1 MRIIGLTIV
10 LCVIAVSARS
20 HHKASKA
27 QKKKDYEYDYGGDY
41 QNSGGVSNEHASYS
55 SVAESHG
62 APIKSGY
69 SAGSGLRSIAQ
80 GSADQANSAVANQHS
95 AGKQAAYV
103 AKNTLAQQAV
113 QASATA
119 QAALA
124 GKQVLLQGLEQQSL
138 EAHQALDSEIVQ
150 LQQAKRSAK
159 ASHQAATQALNHVTV
174 LTQALNNAQLTA
186 DHAQQSAQ
194 EAAAELASQTA
205 MVGAAKTR
213 LEAIEEQ
220 LHSARIDFEATQV
233 AAQKA
238 AASAQEAQNNAAEA
252 AIHAQVGAHEVVSHH
267 DSIGHGT
274 ETEDHVEDVATNHN
288 YGEFKPGHPHDSISY
303 QQQQQ
308 YLAGY

>member
-1 MRIIGLTIV
+1 MRITTLVSIV
-10 LCVIAVSARS
+10 LCLIVAVSARS
-20 HHKASKA
+20 HHKAS
-27 QKKKDYEYDYGGDY
+27 KKKDYEYDYGGDY
-41 QNSGGVSNEHASYS
+41 AGNNHASYS

-62 APIKSGY
+62 VSAKSGY

-80 GSADQANSAVANQHS
+80 GSADQANSAVANQH
-95 AGKQAAYV
+95 AAAKQAAFV

-124 GKQVLLQGLEQQSL
+124 GKQVLLQGLEQQSI
-138 EAHQALDSEIVQ
+138 EAHQALDSEIQQ

-159 ASHQAATQALNHVTV
+159 AAQQSAQQALNHVAV
-174 LTQALNNAQLTA
+174 LTAALNNAQSSS
-186 DHAQQSAQ
+186 DHAQQAAT

-205 MVGAAKTR
+205 MVGTAKAR
-213 LEAIEEQ
+213 LESIEEQ
-220 LHSARIDFEATQV
+220 LHAARIDFEATQ
-233 AAQKA
+233 AAAAKA

-252 AIHAQVGAHEVVSHH
+252 AVHAQVHTH
-267 DSIGHGT
+267 DSIGHGSDT
-274 ETEDHVEDVATNHN
+274 SDHQIEDVATNHN
-288 YGEFKPGHPHDSISY
+288 YGEFQPSSPSHSQHSHQDATSY

>member
-1 MRIIGLTIV
+1 MRITILGIA
-10 LCVIAVSARS
+10 LCLICAVSARS
-20 HHKASKA
+20 HHKASK
-27 QKKKDYEYDYGGDY
+27 KKDYEYDYGGEVQY
-41 QNSGGVSNEHASYS
+41 QTVGGNTGGHVSYS
-55 SVAESHG
+55 SVADNHG
-62 APIKSGY
+62 ASSKSGY

-80 GSADQANSAVANQHS
+80 GSADQANSAVANQH
-95 AGKQAAYV
+95 AAAKQAAFV

-138 EAHQALDSEIVQ
+138 EAHQALDSEIQQ

-159 ASHQAATQALNHVTV
+159 AAQQAAQQALNHVAV
-174 LTQALNNAQLTA
+174 LTAALNNAQTTS
-186 DHAQQSAQ
+186 DHTQQSAS

-205 MVGAAKTR
+205 MVGAAKQR
-213 LEAIEEQ
+213 LETIEEQ
-220 LHSARIDFEATQV
+220 LHAARIDFEATQ
-233 AAQKA
+233 AAASKA

-252 AIHAQVGAHEVVSHH
+252 AIHAQVHAH
-267 DSIGHGT
+267 DSIGHGS
-274 ETEDHVEDVATNHN
+274 ETEDHIEDVATNHN
-288 YGEFKPGHPHDSISY
+288 YGEFTPSHPSKEATSY